1 MSKKEPKRTR
11 KSRDDSK
18 ESFDLDIFDGLSRN
32 EIFNLQNNNNILT
45 AFDPKCIRQ
54 KSNWSKASKL
64 YQLDSGIF
72 NPDRLSSVI
81 PDYSPKL
88 HTLLQKI
95 KSLDRKDKAE
105 FGHTFKHFIFSDLK
119 SGVYGA
125 KLIAS
130 ALLSQGWTL
139 GYKAELKKDVKEDQQ
154 EGDYDEEERKEK
166 IWGPIEMLS
175 DSELAKTNGENFYL
189 LSSTSVYDKAMSVK
203 MKKEILARFNARP
216 DNIYGENT
224 RIIVMDS
231 GFKEG
236 IDLFD
241 IKYIHIFEPS
251 VNPADQKQVI
261 GRGTRTCGQKGLPF
275 DPKKGWP
282 LHVFVYDLE
291 IPEPLQKTL
300 LSSSSAFELYKKAMN
315 LDVRLLNFNYDIER
329 VLIIGSV
336 DYELNKPVHNF
347 SLRQSDNDSPLISSP
362 VISSPLISSLSN
374 ISSLSKGSFVD
385 REPVYKGGVKK
396 HIRYDYEGNERST
409 MGYDEMRNYIHAYY
423 RNFTWE
429 KVKMENL
436 CSSKMNGGSSQMN
449 GASSK
454 INGKEGSLKGG
465 ASILKY
471 TASQDFIR
479 HFFSPIA
486 PIKGLLMNW
495 SVGTGKTAAAIAAA
509 SRNFEA
515 ADYTILWVTRTTL
528 KNDIWKNMFNQV
540 ANESIREMIQNGD
553 KIPEDLKNQM
563 KLLGKSWR
571 IRPISYKQFSNL
583 VLKQNDYYERLVKE
597 NGTEDPLRKTLLI
610 IDEAHKLYG
619 GGDLSS
625 IERPDMPALHKAL
638 MHSYSISG
646 EDSCRLLLMTATP
659 ITENPMELV
668 QLINLCKLPE
678 EQMPHTFETFSS
690 EYLNSDGQFTERGEG
705 RFLDDIAGHISY
717 LNREKDARQFAQP
730 IIRKIDC
737 PIVSAKNMEIVK
749 QYDKLLLKTELNG
762 SIQEYKDRIL
772 KENDRLNGELKEM
785 GKERFEYLKDI
796 CDKVELPT
804 KYCKKIVNKN
814 IRDCF
819 KEIKEYINSIKEETK
834 KIREEIKSAN
844 KFKTV
849 ELKKIAVKIEKNPEL
864 FETYKKSAYFTL
876 RNKCSF
882 RITTVKDLREHF
894 DEYPDV
900 KVLNETIQKQED
912 AIEMLKNQL
921 VVIKDSYRLKVREL
935 REFIKNGNLSDI
947 ERLSIYSI
955 LRNMQSSHKKT
966 LKITRKDVHKD
977 IVNAEIV
984 IKAVEKEKKKVYGK
998 LRKTLKKVSTLK
1010 KKEVIK
1016 EKKDEIKMRK
1026 IARKQGE
1033 LVDEIQDP
1041 VIKEIADKYESK
1053 IDEELMGI
1061 GLVLAEEIEEKQ
1073 KEKVE
1078 KVKAKEAAKEEL
1090 KKAKAEA
1097 KTRKAQA
1104 QAEAK
1109 TKPKA
1114 KITRKSPAKKV
1125 KEAEKKVKDT
1135 EKAVEKVETQIKTQK
1150 KNQVKM
1156 DITSKIAQIKAL
1168 ANKK

>member
-1 MSKKEPKRTR
+1 MEKRTR
-11 KSRDDSK
+11 KTRDESK
-18 ESFDLDIFDGLSRN
+18 ESLDLGIFDGLSRD
-32 EIFNLQNNNNILT
+32 EIFNLQNKNNTLT
-45 AFDPKCIRQ
+45 AFNPKCIRQ
-54 KSNWSKASKL
+54 KSNWSKASKY
-64 YQLDSGIF
+64 YQLDSGVF
-72 NPDRLSSVI
+72 KVDQLSTVI

-88 HTLLQKI
+88 HTLLKKI
-95 KSLDRKDKAE
+95 ESLDQKDKAE

-139 GYKAELKKDVKEDQQ
+139 GYKAELKKEIKQDEHDNEED
-154 EGDYDEEERKEK
+154 DEERKEK

-175 DSELAKTNGENFYL
+175 DSELSKTKGDNFYL
-189 LSSTSVYDKAMSVK
+189 LSSTSVYDKAISVK

-261 GRGTRTCGQKGLPF
+261 GRGTRTCGQQGLPF
-275 DPKKGWP
+275 DPNKGWP
-282 LHVFVYDLE
+282 LHVFIYDLE

-300 LSSSSAFELYKKAMN
+300 LSSSSAFELYKKALN
-315 LDVRLLNFNYDIER
+315 VDVRLLNFNYDIER

-347 SLRQSDNDSPLISSP
+347 SLRQSNDTSDSFISSP
-362 VISSPLISSLSN
+362 SN
-374 ISSLSKGSFVD
+374 ISPVSIGSVTD
-385 REPVYKGGVKK
+385 REPNYKGGAKK

-436 CSSKMNGGSSQMN
+436 CSSKMNGGSTSMN
-449 GASSK
+449 G
-454 INGKEGSLKGG
+454 GSLKGG
-465 ASILKY
+465 ASVLKY

-540 ANESIREMIQNGD
+540 ANESIRDRLQNGLS
-553 KIPEDLKNQM
+553 IPEDLKNQM
-563 KLLGKSWR
+563 KLLGKSWS

-583 VLKQNDYYERLVKE
+583 VLKQNEYYERLVKE

-638 MHSYSISG
+638 MHSYAISG
-646 EDSCRLLLMTATP
+646 ENSCRLLLMTATP

-737 PIVSAKNMEIVK
+737 PIVSAKNMEIVR
-749 QYDKLLLKTELNG
+749 QYDKLLLKTDVSG
-762 SIQEYKDRIL
+762 PIQENKERLL

-796 CDKVELPT
+796 CDEVELPT
-804 KYCKKIVNKN
+804 KYCKKIINKN
-814 IRDCF
+814 IRDCL
-819 KEIKEYINSIKEETK
+819 KEIKEYIKSIREETK
-834 KIREEIKSAN
+834 NIRKEIQLAN
-844 KFKTV
+844 KFKTDEV
-849 ELKKIAVKIEKNPEL
+849 KKIADNIAKNPGL
-864 FETYKKSAYFTL
+864 FESYKNSAYFTL

-882 RITTVKDLREHF
+882 RITTIKDLREHF
-894 DEYPDV
+894 DEYPEV

-912 AIEMLKNQL
+912 AITMLKNQL
-921 VVIKDSYRLKVREL
+921 LVIKDSYRLKVREL
-935 REFIKNGNLSDI
+935 RDFIKNGNLSEL
-947 ERLSIYSI
+947 ERSAIYRT
-955 LRNMQSSHKKT
+955 LHDLQGSHKKT
-966 LKITRKDVHKD
+966 MKITRKKTRRD
-977 IVNAEIV
+977 ILESEEI
-984 IKAVEKEKKKVYGK
+984 IKKVEGERKKVYTNLK
-998 LRKTLKKVSTLK
+998 KTLKKVSTLK
-1010 KKEVIK
+1010 KKDEMK
-1016 EKKDEIKMRK
+1016 EKKEEIKMRK
-1026 IARKQGE
+1026 IARKQGD

-1041 VIKEIADKYESK
+1041 VIKEIADKYAGK

-1061 GLVLAEEIEEKQ
+1061 GLVLAEEIEEKGRE
-1073 KEKVE
+1073 KEE
-1078 KVKAKEAAKEEL
+1078 KLQAKAAAKEAL
-1090 KKAKAEA
+1090 KLAKAEA
-1097 KTRKAQA
+1097 KAA
-1104 QAEAK
+1104 AK
-1109 TKPKA
+1109 KQKVA
-1114 KITRKSPAKKV
+1114 KKTRKSPV
-1125 KEAEKKVKDT
+1125 KIAEKKVKIAEKKVKST
-1135 EKAVEKVETQIKTQK
+1135 EKAVEKVESQIKTKK

-1156 DITSKIAQIKAL
+1156 DLTSKIAQIKEL

>member
-1 MSKKEPKRTR
+1 MSIKRTR
-11 KSRDDSK
+11 KSRDESK
-18 ESFDLDIFDGLSRN
+18 ESLDLGIFDGLSRN
-32 EIFNLQNNNNILT
+32 EIFNLQNKNNILT

-54 KSNWSKASKL
+54 KSNWSKASKY

-72 NPDRLSSVI
+72 KPDRLSSVI
-81 PDYSPKL
+81 PEYSPKL
-88 HTLLQKI
+88 DTLLHKI
-95 KSLDRKDKAE
+95 KQLDRKDQAK

-130 ALLSQGWTL
+130 ALISNGWTL
-139 GYKAELKKDVKEDQQ
+139 GYKAELKKPIK
-154 EGDYDEEERKEK
+154 EEEQEDEDEDEGEGKKKK
-166 IWGPIEMLS
+166 IWGPIEMLP
-175 DSELAKTNGENFYL
+175 DSELSKTKGDNFYL
-189 LSSTSVYDKAMSVK
+189 LSSTSVYDKAISVK

-216 DNIYGENT
+216 ENIYGENT

-251 VNPADQKQVI
+251 INPADQKQVI

-275 DPKKGWP
+275 DPKRGWP
-282 LHVFVYDLE
+282 LYVFVYDLE

-300 LSSSSAFELYKKAMN
+300 LASSSAFELYKKALK
-315 LDVRLLNFNYDIER
+315 LDTRLLNFNYDIER
-329 VLIIGSV
+329 VLITGSV

-347 SLRQSDNDSPLISSP
+347 SLGQPDDETDLSLSTSSP
-362 VISSPLISSLSN
+362 STSSLST
-374 ISSLSKGSFVD
+374 SSPTMSAISKGSMTDSKPEF
-385 REPVYKGGVKK
+385 KGGAKR
-396 HIRYDYEGNERST
+396 HIRYDSEGNARST
-409 MGYDEMRNYIHAYY
+409 MGYDEMRDYIHAYY
-423 RNFTWE
+423 RQFTWE

-436 CSSKMNGGSSQMN
+436 CGGSDLKGGSSI
-449 GASSK
+449 K
-454 INGKEGSLKGG
+454 KGG
-465 ASILKY
+465 ATVLKY

-479 HFFSPIA
+479 HFFSPNA
-486 PIKGLLMNW
+486 PVKGLLMNW

-540 ANESIREMIQNGD
+540 ANESIRDRIQNGFSM
-553 KIPEDLKNQM
+553 PPDLKNQM

-638 MHSYSISG
+638 MHSYAVSG
-646 EDSCRLLLMTATP
+646 ENSCRLLLMTATP

-690 EYLNSDGQFTERGEG
+690 EYLNQDGQFTERGEH
-705 RFLDDIAGHISY
+705 RFLNDIAGHISY

-730 IIRKIDC
+730 IIQKIDC

-749 QYDKLLLKTELNG
+749 QYDKVLLKTELSGPIEEN
-762 SIQEYKDRIL
+762 KARLL

-785 GKERFEYLKDI
+785 GRERFEYLKEI
-796 CDKVELPT
+796 CDEVEVPT

-814 IRDCF
+814 IRDCL
-819 KEIKEYINSIKEETK
+819 KEIKEYIKSIREETK
-834 KIREEIKSAN
+834 HLRKEIQSAN
-844 KFKTV
+844 KFKTDEV
-849 ELKKIAVKIEKNPEL
+849 KKIADKIAKNPEA
-864 FETYKKSAYFTL
+864 FESYKNSAYFTL

-882 RITTVKDLREHF
+882 RITTIKDLRDHF
-894 DEYPDV
+894 DEYPEV
-900 KVLNETIQKQED
+900 KALNETIQKQED

-921 VVIKDSYRLKVREL
+921 SVIKDSYRLKVREL
-935 REFIKNGNLSDI
+935 RDFIKTGNLSEL
-947 ERLSIYSI
+947 ERSAIYRT
-955 LRNMQSSHKKT
+955 LRDLQASHKKT
-966 LKITRKDVHKD
+966 MKITRKETRHD
-977 IVNAEIV
+977 IVAAEEL
-984 IKAVEKEKKKVYGK
+984 IKKVEGEKKKVYAK
-998 LRKTLKKVSTLK
+998 LKKTLKKVSSLK
-1010 KKEVIK
+1010 KKDDMK
-1016 EKKDEIKMRK
+1016 EKKEEIKMRK
-1026 IARKQGE
+1026 LARKQGE

-1041 VIKEIADKYESK
+1041 QIKEIANKYEGK

-1061 GLVLAEEIEEKQ
+1061 GLVLAEEIEEKEREREEKLQ
-1073 KEKVE
+1073 AKAAAKEALKLAKAAAKTAARE
-1078 KVKAKEAAKEEL
+1078 EKAKEKAAK
-1090 KKAKAEA
+1090 K
-1097 KTRKAQA
+1097 
-1104 QAEAK
+1104 
-1109 TKPKA
+1109 
-1114 KITRKSPAKKV
+1114 TRKSPVKALEKKMKV
-1125 KEAEKKVKDT
+1125 AEKKVKST
-1135 EKAVEKVETQIKTQK
+1135 EKAVEKVETQIKTKK

-1156 DITSKIAQIKAL
+1156 DVTSKIALIKAL
-1168 ANKK
+1168 VNKK